1 MSDDSTTVLTY
12 ATTRVP
18 QAHPDDTMA
27 DILHQLGHGGPYDSM
42 TDVAVIETGRLIGMI
57 AIEQLFAAPLDTP
70 ASVIMNHN
78 PPVIGPGVDRKSA
91 AAKATSHDDCSVG
104 VVDINGTFLGLI
116 PPHRILGVLL
126 EERRE
131 DMAV

>member
-1 MSDDSTTVLTY
+1 
-12 ATTRVP
+12 
-18 QAHPDDTMA
+18 MA
-27 DILHQLGHGGPYDSM
+27 DILRQLSHGGPYDSM
-42 TDVAVIETGRLIGMI
+42 TDVAVIETGRLNGMI
-57 AIEQLFAAPLDTP
+57 AIEQLFTTSPDTP

-78 PPVIGPGVDRKSA
+78 PPVIGPGADQESA
-91 AAKATSHDDCSVG
+91 AAKATSHEESCLG

-116 PPHRILGVLL
+116 PPNRILGVLP